1 MLRGQKLYD
10 DVIRYIN
17 TLPLTGDQMEGII
30 VRMDRFVE
38 YNYERI
44 TIKGDK
50 EWKRKLRI

>member
-17 TLPLTGDQMEGII
+17 TLPISDDEKEGII
-30 VRMDRFVE
+30 ERMDRFVE

-44 TIKGDK
+44 KS
-50 EWKRKLRI
+50 E